1 MNLLNRGEREREREE
16 SIHNQSSIDTSVLDH
31 IPIFAA
37 LRATFSFD
45 VELNGFLARLGH
57 LLNKSQVHHTK
68 LSPSLP
74 SVCHCEIP

>member
-1 MNLLNRGEREREREE
+1 MNLLNRGERERERGKRT
-16 SIHNQSSIDTSVLDH
+16 NQSSIDTSVLDH